1 MKIDI
6 ADLKIFLKNSASHTY
21 AGDGKAVAPQ
31 RPGFIEL
38 EYREGDWY
46 LRDSY
51 VGHFQAP
58 GMTVVYFQDAPV
70 WTCAYGG
77 KVIQEFYPQA
87 GEIFAFLK
95 KALTSKDLEKAEALP
110 VRGPSEC
117 VDDEWKYTFA
127 FEGDMNCFSAKEK
140 IFYNNFL
147 CFYQDVIGGIVIE
160 KEF

>member
-1 MKIDI
+1 MFDI
-6 ADLKIFLKNSASHTY
+6 NALKTFLKNSASHTY
-21 AGDGKAVAPQ
+21 AGDGKTVVPQ

-58 GMTVVYFQDAPV
+58 GMTVVYFLDSPV
-70 WTCAYGG
+70 WTCAYSG

-95 KALTSKDLEKAEALP
+95 KALTSKDLQKAEALP
-110 VRGPSEC
+110 VRGSVSFYE
-117 VDDEWKYTFA
+117 EWKYTFD
-127 FEGDMNCFSAKEK
+127 FEGDMECFSAKEN
-140 IFYNNFL
+140 IF
-147 CFYQDVIGGIVIE
+147 
-160 KEF
+160 K